1 MSRILRRAA
10 ILACLGVLVGSGTAL
25 SYNGIGNSN
34 GWDNKN
40 TRGCP
45 SDYTPGPASAQPFA
59 DLNGDGTICG
69 KVAGNSTGTN
79 YIDNISNH

>member
-10 ILACLGVLVGSGTAL
+10 ILASLGVLVGSGAAL
-25 SYNGIGNSN
+25 GYNGIGNGS

-40 TRGCP
+40 ARGCP
-45 SDYTPGPASAQPFA
+45 SDYTLVGSAGQPFA
-59 DLNGDGTICG
+59 DLNGDGMICA
-69 KVAGNSTGTN
+69 KVSGNSGTN